1 MNSFLALREQEVRA
15 FVSER
20 QDRVR
25 DRVESRL
32 RTIQFWGDVVEL
44 FVPVMADTVTS
55 LAGGEP
61 IDPSPD
67 YFTIL
72 EGERE
77 SEPGG
82 GPTDRNEI
90 IR

>member
-1 MNSFLALREQEVRA
+1 MNSFLALREQEVKT
-15 FVSER
+15 FVDER

-25 DRVESRL
+25 ARVESRL
-32 RTIQFWGDVVEL
+32 RTLQFWGDVVEL
-44 FVPVMADTVTS
+44 FVPMMADTVTS
-55 LAGGEP
+55 LTGGEP
-61 IDPSPD
+61 TDPAPD

-77 SEPGG
+77 SEAGG
-82 GPTDRNEI
+82 GPTDRDEI